1 MNKVILRGHL
11 GDDPRSNVTTTNQK
25 AVCNFRMATN
35 SSWTDNAGVKHEKA
49 EWHNVVCWNKLAIS
63 VGAAMRKG
71 SQVLVDGRNETR
83 SYEVVV
89 QKECVDANGNVLI
102 NPADNKSYVV
112 NTKET
117 RYTTEI
123 VARTVEFLDKKP
135 GTTAYP
141 KTGIVG
147 QAPVV
152 ASSPFIMNGDVVGE
166 TAAHVANPATGP
178 GVVFIQPGT
187 VAQTGEIVQG
197 EVVQPVVIA
206 GV

>member
-11 GDDPRSNVTTTNQK
+11 GDDPRSNITTTNQK
-25 AVCNFRMATN
+25 PVCNFRMATN
-35 SSWTDNAGVKHEKA
+35 SSWTDKTSGVKHEKA
-49 EWHNVVCWNKLAIS
+49 EWHNVVCWNALAVS

-83 SYEVVV
+83 SYEVVS
-89 QKECVDANGNVLI
+89 QKECVDANGNTII
-102 NPADNKSYVV
+102 NPADNKPYMV
-112 NTKET
+112 NVKET

-135 GTTAYP
+135 GTTAYAN
-141 KTGIVG
+141 TAANAG

-152 ASSPFIMNGDVVGE
+152 AASPFIMDGAVVGTTLAYPAAGADVGDGP
-166 TAAHVANPATGP
+166 TA
-178 GVVFIQPGT
+178 FIG
-187 VAQTGEIVQG
+187 AG
-197 EVVQPVVIA
+197 EVVQPVVVP